1 MNNNNAY
8 AIIWDV
14 WEGNMATDEA
24 IIEVKNLYKFYK
36 AGDTYVHALDGVSFT
51 INKGEFCAI
60 IGPSG
65 SGKSTLLNM
74 LAGLEPPTRG
84 EIIIAGKHIEKYTEN
99 QLVGFRRENTGFIF
113 QSYNLIPTMNAVD
126 NVSLPLMFRGMPKEE
141 RIKRAKH
148 YLKLVGLENQMYH
161 NGNAMSGG
169 QQQRVGIAR
178 ALAMDPKIIFA
189 DEPTGNLDTKTTMDV
204 LQLMRN
210 IVEKRGQTLIMVTH
224 DKRIASYADR
234 QIMIVDGKIAKEGED
249 IV

>member
-1 MNNNNAY
+1 
-8 AIIWDV
+8 
-14 WEGNMATDEA
+14 MATDEA

-84 EIIIAGKHIEKYTEN
+84 KIIIDGKHIEKYTEN

-189 DEPTGNLDTKTTMDV
+189 DEPTGNLDSKTSDEVMSLLKTMIKKY
-204 LQLMRN
+204 N
-210 IVEKRGQTLIMVTH
+210 QTLVMITH
-224 DKRIASYADR
+224 DETIAQMADR
-234 QIMIVDGKIAKEGED
+234 VIYIEDGKVVKGGVTND
-249 IV
+249 